1 MSYEE
6 EEGSTQY
13 DNKWGPGAA
22 QFNGKHGR
30 FHIDHKDGRSIPV
43 EFLQTDIH
51 FTDPVMGELE
61 TFREI
66 FDTSN
71 LNLEQI
77 LQRDIDDNR
86 VSTQMI
92 PYLLAS
98 KTYEDQSFIPGKAN
112 FYPPVVA
119 ILIPVEDSE
128 DSDQNPISVPAS
140 RYSKAFCGTCNGE
153 YGYNNCFKFGTNYC
167 AFAKIGPK
175 QMEKITDGKIGLAD
189 YHIVSGEAQTSDM
202 WRIKIPMQV
211 SNKSDKF
218 NYGPNEGRLS
228 TIEVNNKKCKIVI
241 IDGQHRAMS
250 ILALYRNV
258 NPSMWEGTREPYE
271 IFYKEWK
278 KKVLVDEL
286 GYDLSRLTLPLTLCV
301 IPDGMIDSGVEGA
314 EIEKVARQIFLTL
327 NKTAKPVSTIRNQIM
342 DDQNMTSELMRTQL
356 NVMYEDQKWKD
367 LIVHGSQDELD
378 TRSLP
383 IHLTST
389 DMMFR
394 LVRHIALVPLD
405 WNNYVSARKKG
416 KGKWG
421 GLKSIRKLNR
431 LFNSM
436 QLSAPV
442 KKNTDRIQYTKENL
456 AKITDKFRKNHSLLM
471 REIFKDVTIFSAF
484 DIVKTDLDSHK
495 KNTGY
500 ETVLSMV
507 FGGNRK
513 SKVLSDYHE
522 QIKEKKKKLGSET
535 GDPGEYLASIESNI
549 GDTQG
554 TFQEAIATMK
564 AVQQQAYL
572 TNLDAPLKDHCIE
585 SGLAEKILKLA
596 CEIMMQ
602 AGIILTFFDVI
613 DNVETKHG
621 LNHGMPCL
629 PLIDEEKDGTWKFKL
644 DTKEHRELR
653 MKHCKEYITAL
664 NDIFTINDLEGLN
677 KLTSVF
683 RLGILKEVG
692 GEYKPVEN
700 TTSVLNDLFG
710 DRKGEEYYPHYSLIF
725 NILWLEKN
733 TNKYIKEY
741 LKEWI
746 NTSLKMAIQ
755 GAYKRKLKSYQKE
768 YKNEPDPATKTD
780 WIDSLTTSVS
790 GMLELLSSSL
800 KDDFDSE
807 IEGIKANLL
816 NDTDLLQDVE
826 DADEDEDTG
835 ENEEEGEHE
844 DKVIDLA
851 KEEETK
857 PSKTGSAE

>member
-1 MSYEE
+1 MQKIADE
-6 EEGSTQY
+6 
-13 DNKWGPGAA
+13 
-22 QFNGKHGR
+22 
-30 FHIDHKDGRSIPV
+30 
-43 EFLQTDIH
+43 
-51 FTDPVMGELE
+51 
-61 TFREI
+61 
-66 FDTSN
+66 
-71 LNLEQI
+71 
-77 LQRDIDDNR
+77 
-86 VSTQMI
+86 
-92 PYLLAS
+92 
-98 KTYEDQSFIPGKAN
+98 KT
-112 FYPPVVA
+112 
-119 ILIPVEDSE
+119 
-128 DSDQNPISVPAS
+128 
-140 RYSKAFCGTCNGE
+140 
-153 YGYNNCFKFGTNYC
+153 
-167 AFAKIGPK
+167 
-175 QMEKITDGKIGLAD
+175 GLAD
-189 YHIVSGEAQTSDM
+189 YHIVSGEAQKSDM
-202 WRIKIPMQV
+202 WRIKMPMQV
-211 SNKSDKF
+211 SKKDGKWEYWS
-218 NYGPNEGRLS
+218 NEDRLS

-258 NPSMWEGTREPYE
+258 NPKMWEGTREPYE

-278 KKVLVDEL
+278 NKVLVEEL
-286 GYDLSRLTLPLTLCV
+286 GYELSKLTLPLTLCV

-389 DMMFR
+389 DMIFR
-394 LVRHIALVPLD
+394 LVRHITLVPLD
-405 WNNYVSARKKG
+405 WTNYISPRKKG

-421 GLKSIRKLNR
+421 GLKSIRPLTR

-436 QLSAPV
+436 QLSNPV
-442 KKNTDRIQYTKENL
+442 KKDTDRIQYTKENL
-456 AKITDKFRKNHSLLM
+456 VKITDRFTKNHSLLM
-471 REIFKDVTIFSAF
+471 REIFTDVTIFSAF
-484 DIVKTDLDSHK
+484 EIVKSDLDTHK

-513 SKVLSDYHE
+513 SKVLSDYYE
-522 QIKEKKKKLGSET
+522 QIKSKKKKLGSDQ
-535 GDPGEYLASIESNI
+535 GDPGEYLTSIESNI

-554 TFQEAIATMK
+554 TFEEAIATMK
-564 AVQQQAYL
+564 SVQQQAYL
-572 TNLDAPLKDHCIE
+572 KHLDVTLRDHCIE

-621 LNHGMPCL
+621 LNHGIASCL
-629 PLIDEEKDGTWKFKL
+629 PLIDKEKGGTWKFKL
-644 DTKEHRELR
+644 DSKEHRELR

-683 RLGILKEVG
+683 RLGILKEVD

-700 TTSVLNDLFG
+700 TSSVLTDLFG
-710 DRKGEEYYPHYSLIF
+710 ERKGEEYYPHYSLIF
-725 NILWLEKN
+725 NIVWLEKN
-733 TNKYIKEY
+733 TNKYINEY

-755 GAYKRKLKSYQKE
+755 GAYTRKVKSHQKE
-768 YKNEPDPATKTD
+768 YKNDPDTATKTD

-790 GMLELLSSSL
+790 SMLELLSSSL
-800 KDDFDSE
+800 KGDFDSE
-807 IEGIKANLL
+807 IEGIKADLL
-816 NDTDLLQDVE
+816 NDTDLLQNDKAADDDEE
-826 DADEDEDTG
+826 DGEQEDE
-835 ENEEEGEHE
+835 
-844 DKVIDLA
+844 VIDVA
-851 KEEETK
+851 KEEDSESTTK
-857 PSKTGSAE
+857 ESTQ